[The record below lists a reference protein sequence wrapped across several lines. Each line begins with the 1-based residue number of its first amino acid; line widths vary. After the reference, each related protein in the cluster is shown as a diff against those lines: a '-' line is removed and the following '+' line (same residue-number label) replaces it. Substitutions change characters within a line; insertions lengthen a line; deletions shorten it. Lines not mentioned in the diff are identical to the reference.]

1 MRMRAL
7 WVLAMTGLIVTAL
20 VAIGAL
26 IFGKFNETTGRILGT
41 SGAVAGY
48 SLLVM
53 GGATAFAP
61 GTPLFRRVLG
71 GCAVASAAGVLVQV
85 IAMIWIK
92 SLQIE
97 PLEKAAM
104 IISVAAIGLA
114 IAALLERLGIPAR
127 FGWAKVCTV
136 ALVLVFCAAIDVVF
150 VALDVRSEALNRGIG
165 VVGVLAA
172 LGILTLPII
181 AWRSAHGAQG
191 ARAAGASGETVQ
203 CPACGCRFT
212 AGAA

>member
-71 GCAVASAAGVLVQV
+71 GGALASAAGVLVQV

-97 PLEKAAM
+97 PLEKVAM
-104 IISVAAIGLA
+104 IIRVAAIGLA
-114 IAALLERLGIPAR
+114 IAALLDRLGIPAR
-127 FGWAKVCTV
+127 FGWAKVCRV
-136 ALVLVFCAAIDVVF
+136 GVVLVFCAA
-150 VALDVRSEALNRGIG
+150 LDVRAEALNRGIG